1 MTDENMKSVAEIKL
15 DRENLYREETFTD
28 LKAGSIQ
35 ALTPVK
41 EDGSVDES
49 RTPLFMG
56 EAHLMSPSGPLPV
69 RCEIDAKTLIEALDK
84 FPAAVNV
91 AVDRMIVD
99 ADGTVASF
107 VGACNYRTTTTVPA
121 AGGMFSVTL
130 SSVV

>member
-15 DRENLYREETFTD
+15 DRENLYREETYTD

-69 RCEIDAKTLIEALDK
+69 RCEIDAKTLVEALDK

-91 AVDRMIVD
+91 AVDRMIEQARDMQRQESNRIVTPGD
-99 ADGTVASF
+99 
-107 VGACNYRTTTTVPA
+107 VG
-121 AGGMFSVTL
+121 GGSKIIT
-130 SSVV
+130 

>member
-1 MTDENMKSVAEIKL
+1 MSNENMKSVAEIVL

-35 ALTPVK
+35 VLTPVK
-41 EDGSVDES
+41 EDGAVDES

-69 RCEIDAKTLIEALDK
+69 RCEIDAKTLTEALDK

-91 AVDRMIVD
+91 AVDHMIEQ
-99 ADGTVASF
+99 A
-107 VGACNYRTTTTVPA
+107 REMQRKE
-121 AGGMFSVTL
+121 AGRIVTPGDMGGGG
-130 SSVV
+130 SKIIT